1 MKNTRTAGYADSR
14 RLTTL
19 LMILVVM
26 IVFLFACLFGF
37 SKKAVATDRT
47 VKTYQS
53 YTIQEGDSLWSM
65 AMEYAP
71 EEMDLSTYIQEVRQV
86 NHLKTNTIISG
97 ESIIL
102 PIYTVLE

>member
-1 MKNTRTAGYADSR
+1 
-14 RLTTL
+14 
-19 LMILVVM
+19 
-26 IVFLFACLFGF
+26 
-37 SKKAVATDRT
+37 
-47 VKTYQS
+47 
-53 YTIQEGDSLWSM
+53 M